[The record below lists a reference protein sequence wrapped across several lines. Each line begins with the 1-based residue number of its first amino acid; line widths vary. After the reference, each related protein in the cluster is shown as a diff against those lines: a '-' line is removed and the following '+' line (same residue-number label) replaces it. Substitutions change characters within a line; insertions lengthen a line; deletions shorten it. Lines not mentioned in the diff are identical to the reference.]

1 MPDWALAVIL
11 VLLVVNAAMVI
22 ALLLRGARDAE
33 RLDDIRTGI
42 STLTGLN
49 ERIERSARED
59 SETDRRAA
67 AEAALALRTQFRD
80 SARDIAESV
89 AGQLDAAS
97 RLQAARLEAVDTALK
112 TQRES
117 ADRELAAV
125 RKLVDDRLSAIQQDN
140 ADKLEKIRAAVD
152 ERLEGTL
159 ERRLG
164 ESFKLVSE
172 RLEQVHKGLGEMQSL
187 SAGVTD
193 LKRVMSNVKA
203 RGVWGEWQLAAL
215 LQEMLAPGQY
225 VANAQV
231 KPSSAERVE
240 FAVRLPGADDD
251 GPVLL
256 PIDSKFPQEDYQRL
270 VAAMDAGDAEAVRA
284 AGAELEMALKR
295 SAKEIRDKYIAPP
308 RTTEFAIMFLP
319 TESLFAEALRR
330 PGLVESLQRD
340 LRVAVAGPTT
350 LAAYLN
356 SLQMGF
362 RTLAVQKRSG
372 EVWSALGDIRKRF
385 DAFGELLVKVQRKL
399 GEATDTIA
407 DATKRTDQIR
417 KRLNSFETAG
427 ETGAQATGPALP
439 WPADQATLSDGRSG
453 DGRV

>member
-1 MPDWALAVIL
+1 MPDWAVAVVV
-11 VLLVVNAAMVI
+11 VLLVANAAMLI
-22 ALLLRGARDAE
+22 AILWRSAGEAQRSDE
-33 RLDDIRTGI
+33 IRAQ
-42 STLTGLN
+42 LTMLNGLN
-49 ERIERSARED
+49 ERIERSAREQA
-59 SETDRRAA
+59 ELARRSA
-67 AEAALALRTQFRD
+67 AENTESLRTQFRD
-80 SARDIAESV
+80 SARDIADSL
-89 AGQLDAAS
+89 AGQLDAAA
-97 RLQAARLEAVDTALK
+97 RLQAARLEALEATLN
-112 TQRES
+112 TQRLTLE
-117 ADRELAAV
+117 RELDAV
-125 RKLVDDRLSAIQQDN
+125 RKLVDDRLAAIQRDN
-140 ADKLEKIRAAVD
+140 TDKLEKIRAAVD
-152 ERLEGTL
+152 EKLEGTL

-203 RGVWGEWQLAAL
+203 RGVWGEWQLGAL
-215 LQEMLAPGQY
+215 LQEMLAPSQY
-225 VANAQV
+225 IANAQV
-231 KPSSAERVE
+231 KPASPERVE
-240 FAVRLPGADDD
+240 FAVKLPGADDE

-256 PIDSKFPQEDYQRL
+256 PLDSKFPQEDYQRL
-270 VAAMDAGDAEAVRA
+270 VAAMETGDADAVRT
-284 AGAELEMALKR
+284 AGVELEASLRR

-385 DAFGELLVKVQRKL
+385 DAFGDLLGTVQKKL

-417 KRLNSFETAG
+417 KRLQSFESGGEIASPHAG
-427 ETGAQATGPALP
+427 PSLP
-439 WPADQATLSDGRSG
+439 WPGERPTSDDARSG